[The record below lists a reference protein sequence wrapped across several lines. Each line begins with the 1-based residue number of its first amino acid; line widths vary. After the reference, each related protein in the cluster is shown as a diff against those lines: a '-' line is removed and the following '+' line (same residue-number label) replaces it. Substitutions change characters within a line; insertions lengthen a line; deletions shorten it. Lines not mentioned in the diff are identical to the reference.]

1 MAVLLSLLAGEVL
14 YLRALRILARRGV
27 RVPRGQV
34 ALWHAGIA
42 LWLVAF
48 LTPLDRLGAELLSA
62 HMAEHLLIADLGAPL
77 LLAGMRNPVLAF
89 LLPRPALVTLARRRR
104 LRATFRTL
112 RRPLVAIA
120 LYAVV
125 LYGWHFDFAFT
136 AAVESDLVH
145 ALQHASFV
153 GIGMLVWWS
162 ALEPKRRRLGG
173 ELWKIGH
180 ILGARL
186 VGMFLG
192 MGFVIVRQPLYG
204 EVYGTGERAPG
215 LGALSDQQLAGA
227 LMVGL
232 DIAIMLFALTFF
244 FVHAAREGDVDAVR
258 RTPEVLRRSSGPAVE
273 PDAGIHAGS

>member
-1 MAVLLSLLAGEVL
+1 MAVLVSLAAAELL
-14 YLRALRILARRGV
+14 YVRALRILARRGV
-27 RVPRGQV
+27 RVPRGQI

-48 LTPLDRLGAELLSA
+48 LTPLDRLGGELLSA

-77 LLAGMRNPVLAF
+77 LLAGARNPVLAF
-89 LLPRPALVTLARRRR
+89 LLPRPALVVLARRRR
-104 LRATFRTL
+104 LRSAFRTL

-120 LYAVV
+120 VYAVV
-125 LYGWHFDFAFT
+125 LYFWHFDFAFT

-145 ALQHASFV
+145 ALQHGSFV
-153 GIGMLVWWS
+153 GIGVLVWWS

-192 MGFVIVRQPLYG
+192 MGFVIVRQPLYAD
-204 EVYGTGERAPG
+204 VYGSGERGFG
-215 LGALSDQQLAGA
+215 LSAVADQQLAGG

-232 DIAIMLFALTFF
+232 DVAIMLFALTFF
-244 FVHAAREGDVDAVR
+244 FLRAAGDEDRARGTHAPR
-258 RTPEVLRRSSGPAVE
+258 RTTA
-273 PDAGIHAGS
+273 

>member
-1 MAVLLSLLAGEVL
+1 MAVLVSLAVGEAL

-27 RVPRGQV
+27 KVPRAQI

-48 LTPLDRLGAELLSA
+48 LTPLDRLGSERLWA

-89 LLPRPALVTLARRRR
+89 LLPRAALVTLARRRR
-104 LRATFRTL
+104 LRAAFRAL
-112 RRPLVAIA
+112 RRPLAAIA
-120 LYAVV
+120 IYAVV
-125 LYGWHFDFAFT
+125 LYFWHFDFAFV

-145 ALQHASFV
+145 ALQHGSFV

-192 MGFVIVRQPLYG
+192 MGFVIVRQPLYAD
-204 EVYGTGERAPG
+204 VYGTGRRGG
-215 LGALSDQQLAGA
+215 LSAVGDQQLAGA

-244 FVHAAREGDVDAVR
+244 FVRAAREGDIDAQRRGEVR
-258 RTPEVLRRSSGPAVE
+258 AAV
-273 PDAGIHAGS
+273 P